1 MDWDILDKLESFG
14 PKVKEWDVL
23 GHIWKIRDMLIHPRH
38 FWQAY
43 EKMPIKSKLIQ
54 FVTYAALFALTIWL
68 VADDSLSIDDLAKI
82 IVMEVAPLFVFVA
95 ILYIANSTVKKDWR
109 GLLYYVVFCC
119 YVKFICLIPQL
130 IVLKAYY
137 QTETPLLMGVAAFIS
152 VAAELII
159 LIYPAYIC
167 QNTRKNILLAILMS
181 VLLLNV
187 YDSFYIITGFS
198 RSSNPNFENVIAR
211 ERYELGKSIK
221 NAYDIPSFVVNSER
235 NNDVWYLYSNPTDSV
250 ASLKFNDKARFFK
263 DLTEDIDSLKSL
275 SGRCRF
281 KTNRIFF
288 NEMYQLKKGIL
299 YVHETRLYENSPVCK
314 QTDVMMDSIIVDRI
328 YYREFNREI
337 GEENARLL
345 RQEIKETKQYERAFS
360 TFYIGALWHP
370 VLFIKQLYDNKY
382 FQ

>member
-1 MDWDILDKLESFG
+1 MDLDILDKLESFG
-14 PKVKEWDVL
+14 QKVKEWDVL
-23 GHIWKIRDMLIHPRH
+23 GHIHRIKDMLLHPRH
-38 FWQAY
+38 FWQEY
-43 EKMPIKSKLIQ
+43 DKMPIKDKLIQ

-68 VADDSLSIDDLAKI
+68 VVDDSLSIADLAKI
-82 IVMEVAPLFVFVA
+82 TTMEVASLFVFVV

-109 GLLYYVVFCC
+109 GLLFYVVFCC

-130 IVLKAYY
+130 ITFKAYY
-137 QTETPLLMGVAAFIS
+137 LSETPLLMGVAAFIS
-152 VAAELII
+152 VVAELII

-167 QNTRKNILLAILMS
+167 QNSKKNIFLAILIS
-181 VLLLNV
+181 VLFLNI

-198 RSSNPNFENVIAR
+198 RSTNSNFENVIAR

-221 NAYDIPSFVVNSER
+221 NAYDIPSFAVCSER
-235 NNDVWYLYSNPTDSV
+235 NKDVWYLYSNPTDSV

-281 KTNRIFF
+281 KTNRNFF

-299 YVHETRLYENSPVCK
+299 YVHETRLYENAPVCK
-314 QTDVMMDSIIVDRI
+314 QTDVMMDSVIVDRI

-337 GEENARLL
+337 EEENARLMK
-345 RQEIKETKQYERAFS
+345 QEIKEVEQFEMAFS

-370 VLFIKQLYDNKY
+370 VLFVKQLYDNKSK
-382 FQ
+382 

>member
-1 MDWDILDKLESFG
+1 MDLDILDKLESFG
-14 PKVKEWDVL
+14 QKVKEWDVL
-23 GHIWKIRDMLIHPRH
+23 GHIRRIKDMLLHPRH
-38 FWQAY
+38 FWQEY
-43 EKMPIKSKLIQ
+43 DKMPIKDKLIQ

-68 VADDSLSIDDLAKI
+68 VVDDSLSIADLAKI
-82 IVMEVAPLFVFVA
+82 TTMEVASIFVFVV
-95 ILYIANSTVKKDWR
+95 ILYIANSTVKKDLR
-109 GLLYYVVFCC
+109 GLLFYVVFCC

-130 IVLKAYY
+130 ITFKAYY
-137 QTETPLLMGVAAFIS
+137 LSETPLLMGVAAFIS
-152 VAAELII
+152 VVAELII

-167 QNTRKNILLAILMS
+167 QNSKKNIFLAILIS
-181 VLLLNV
+181 VLFLNI

-198 RSSNPNFENVIAR
+198 RSTNSNFENVIAM

-221 NAYDIPSFVVNSER
+221 NAYDIPSFAVCSER
-235 NNDVWYLYSNPTDSV
+235 NKDVWYLYSNPTDSV

-281 KTNRIFF
+281 KTNRNFF

-314 QTDVMMDSIIVDRI
+314 QTDVMMDSVIVDRI
-328 YYREFNREI
+328 YYRVFNREI
-337 GEENARLL
+337 EEENARLMK
-345 RQEIKETKQYERAFS
+345 QEIKEVEQFEMAFS

-370 VLFIKQLYDNKY
+370 VLFVKQLYDNKSK
-382 FQ
+382 

>member
-1 MDWDILDKLESFG
+1 MDLDILDKLESFG
-14 PKVKEWDVL
+14 QKVKEWDVL
-23 GHIWKIRDMLIHPRH
+23 GHIQRIKDMLLHPRH
-38 FWQAY
+38 FWQEY
-43 EKMPIKSKLIQ
+43 DKMPIKDKLIQ

-68 VADDSLSIDDLAKI
+68 VVDDSLSIADLAKI
-82 IVMEVAPLFVFVA
+82 TTMEVASLFVFVV

-109 GLLYYVVFCC
+109 GLLFYVVFCC

-130 IVLKAYY
+130 ITFKAYY
-137 QTETPLLMGVAAFIS
+137 LSETPLLMGVAAFIS
-152 VAAELII
+152 VVAELII

-167 QNTRKNILLAILMS
+167 QNSKKNIFLAILIS
-181 VLLLNV
+181 VLFLNI

-198 RSSNPNFENVIAR
+198 RSTNSNFENVIAR

-221 NAYDIPSFVVNSER
+221 NAYDIPSFAVCSER
-235 NNDVWYLYSNPTDSV
+235 NKDVWYLYSNPTDSV

-281 KTNRIFF
+281 KTNRNFF

-314 QTDVMMDSIIVDRI
+314 QTDVMMDSVIVDRI

-337 GEENARLL
+337 EEENARLMK
-345 RQEIKETKQYERAFS
+345 QEIKEVEQFEMAFS

-370 VLFIKQLYDNKY
+370 VLFVKQLYDNKSK
-382 FQ
+382 

>member
-1 MDWDILDKLESFG
+1 MDLDILDKLESFG
-14 PKVKEWDVL
+14 QKVKEWDVL
-23 GHIWKIRDMLIHPRH
+23 GHIQRIKDMLLHPRY
-38 FWQAY
+38 FWQEY
-43 EKMPIKSKLIQ
+43 DKMPIKDKLIQ

-68 VADDSLSIDDLAKI
+68 VVDESLSIADLAKI
-82 IVMEVAPLFVFVA
+82 TTMEVASLFVFVV

-109 GLLYYVVFCC
+109 GLLFYVVFCC

-130 IVLKAYY
+130 ITFKAYY
-137 QTETPLLMGVAAFIS
+137 LSETPLLMGVAAFIS
-152 VAAELII
+152 VVAELII

-167 QNTRKNILLAILMS
+167 QNSKKNIFLAILIS
-181 VLLLNV
+181 VLFLNI

-198 RSSNPNFENVIAR
+198 RSTNSNFENVIAR

-221 NAYDIPSFVVNSER
+221 NAYDIPSFAVCSER
-235 NNDVWYLYSNPTDSV
+235 NKDVWYLYSNPTDSV

-281 KTNRIFF
+281 KTNRNFF

-314 QTDVMMDSIIVDRI
+314 QTDVMMDSVIVDRI

-337 GEENARLL
+337 EEENARLMK
-345 RQEIKETKQYERAFS
+345 QEIKEVEQFEMAFS

-370 VLFIKQLYDNKY
+370 VLFVKQLYDNKSK
-382 FQ
+382 

>member
-1 MDWDILDKLESFG
+1 MDTND
-14 PKVKEWDVL
+14 
-23 GHIWKIRDMLIHPRH
+23 
-38 FWQAY
+38 
-43 EKMPIKSKLIQ
+43 
-54 FVTYAALFALTIWL
+54 
-68 VADDSLSIDDLAKI
+68 
-82 IVMEVAPLFVFVA
+82 
-95 ILYIANSTVKKDWR
+95 IANSTVKKDWR
-109 GLLYYVVFCC
+109 GLLFYVVFCC

-130 IVLKAYY
+130 ITFKAYY
-137 QTETPLLMGVAAFIS
+137 LSETPLLMGVAAFIS
-152 VAAELII
+152 VVAELII

-167 QNTRKNILLAILMS
+167 QNSKKNIFLAILIS
-181 VLLLNV
+181 VLFLNI

-198 RSSNPNFENVIAR
+198 RSTNSNFENVIAR

-221 NAYDIPSFVVNSER
+221 NAYDIPSFAVCSER
-235 NNDVWYLYSNPTDSV
+235 NKDVWYLYSNPTDSV

-281 KTNRIFF
+281 KTNRNFF

-314 QTDVMMDSIIVDRI
+314 QTDVMMDSVIVDRI

-337 GEENARLL
+337 EEENARLMK
-345 RQEIKETKQYERAFS
+345 QEIKEVEQFEMAFS

-370 VLFIKQLYDNKY
+370 VLFVKQLYDNKSK
-382 FQ
+382 

>member
-1 MDWDILDKLESFG
+1 MDLDILDKLESFG
-14 PKVKEWDVL
+14 QKVKEWDVL
-23 GHIWKIRDMLIHPRH
+23 GHIQRIKDMLLHPRH
-38 FWQAY
+38 FWQEY
-43 EKMPIKSKLIQ
+43 DKMPIKDKLIQ

-68 VADDSLSIDDLAKI
+68 VVDESLSIADLAKI
-82 IVMEVAPLFVFVA
+82 TTMEVASLFVFVV

-109 GLLYYVVFCC
+109 GLLFYVVFCC

-130 IVLKAYY
+130 ITFKAYY
-137 QTETPLLMGVAAFIS
+137 LSETPLLMGVAAFIS
-152 VAAELII
+152 VVAELII

-167 QNTRKNILLAILMS
+167 QNSKKNIFLAILIS
-181 VLLLNV
+181 VLFLNI

-198 RSSNPNFENVIAR
+198 RSTNSNFENVIAR

-221 NAYDIPSFVVNSER
+221 NAYDIPSFAVCSER
-235 NNDVWYLYSNPTDSV
+235 NKDVWYLYSNPTDSV

-281 KTNRIFF
+281 KTNRNFF

-314 QTDVMMDSIIVDRI
+314 QTDVMMDSVIVDRI

-337 GEENARLL
+337 EEENARLMK
-345 RQEIKETKQYERAFS
+345 QEIKEVEQFEMEFS
-360 TFYIGALWHP
+360 TIYIGAMWHH
-370 VLFIKQLYDNKY
+370 VLFVKH
-382 FQ
+382 